1 VQFILGAVAFFG
13 VFVVE
18 HADVAPH
25 CTTARAEVVEHNMAL
40 GCFILFLRTTCTTCV
55 ETPPS

>member
-1 VQFILGAVAFFG
+1 MQFILGAVAFFG

-25 CTTARAEVVEHNMAL
+25 CTTARAEVVVKRQLLVPVAII
-40 GCFILFLRTTCTTCV
+40 GFAGT
-55 ETPPS
+55 SS